1 MRTAREILD
10 DMNIVYSTDTY
21 EYHDG
26 LFDRQYWSYIVDNYA
41 GNQLRIVERFDDNDI
56 IRYDVDFFDTNEY
69 IYLDGYS
76 IESENELEALING
89 FTG

>member
-26 LFDRQYWSYIVDNYA
+26 LFDRQYWSYILDNYA
-41 GNQLRIVERFDDNDI
+41 GTQLRIVECFDDNDVV
-56 IRYDVDFFDTNEY
+56 RYDVDFFDTNEY
-69 IYLDGYS
+69 IYLDGYM
-76 IESENELEALING
+76 IESEQELEDIING
-89 FTG
+89 FIG

>member
-26 LFDRQYWSYIVDNYA
+26 LFGAQGWSYIVDNYV
-41 GNQLRIVERFDDNDI
+41 GTQLRIVESFDDNDVV
-56 IRYDVDFFDTNEY
+56 RYDVDFLDTNEY
-69 IYLDGYS
+69 IYLDGYM
-76 IESENELEALING
+76 IESEQELEDIING
-89 FTG
+89 FIG